1 MVKKREEIEKLIAL
15 FLSGESSPDQ
25 AMDLERWRSES
36 AENQA
41 FFDSYEK
48 TFNAAH
54 SIAGFVSPDI
64 DAAWRKVKT
73 SVKEEPK
80 VIPLFKNKNFYMSL
94 AAVAVVAFVVGSIW
108 NFKPE
113 YGTFPGLDIPVAVVD
128 SVYTEQIIYAANNVE
143 SFTLS
148 DQSVVELKKGSR
160 LTLAKEFNKNG
171 RYAELEGSGAFTVV
185 HDATNPFVITIEDLE
200 VFDLGTVFDIE
211 TKGDTV
217 SVVVSEGEVEL
228 RLNGK
233 TIALAKGDSAYYV
246 ISQELIERY
255 KTPKDRLDKVFEF
268 DGTSLSQVM
277 YQIGEF
283 FERDIVIKDDMIKG
297 CKVNIDFKDET
308 LPMIFDILQTIV
320 EFEIV
325 YNNEIIE
332 LYGDGCN

>member
-1 MVKKREEIEKLIAL
+1 MVRKREEIEGLIAL

-25 AMDLERWRSES
+25 AMDLEIWRSES
-36 AENQA
+36 EENQA
-41 FFDSYEK
+41 LFDSYEK
-48 TFNAAH
+48 TFNATH
-54 SIAGFVSPDI
+54 GRIGFVSPDI
-64 DAAWRKVKT
+64 DAAWRKVKA

-80 VIPLFKNKNFYMSL
+80 VVPLYKNRNFYMSV
-94 AAVAVVAFVVGSIW
+94 AALAVVAFVVGSIW
-108 NFKPE
+108 NFNPE
-113 YGTFPGLDIPVAVVD
+113 YELLPNATAPRVNIDTVE
-128 SVYTEQIIYAANNVE
+128 TEQIIYAANNVE
-143 SFTLS
+143 SLTLS
-148 DQSVVELKKGSR
+148 DQSIVELKKGSR
-160 LTLAKEFNKNG
+160 LILSKDFNKNG
-171 RYAELEGSGAFTVV
+171 RYAELEGSGSFTVV
-185 HDATNPFVITIEDLE
+185 HDATNPFVITVEDLE

-246 ISQELIERY
+246 ISEKLIERY
-255 KTPKDRLDKVFEF
+255 KTPKDRLDKIFVF

-277 YQIGEF
+277 QQIGEF
-283 FERDIVIKDDMIKG
+283 FERDIVIKDDVIKG
-297 CKVNIDFKDET
+297 CKVNIEFKDET

-332 LYGDGCN
+332 LYGDGCK

>member
-1 MVKKREEIEKLIAL
+1 MKREEIEELIAL

-25 AMDLERWRSES
+25 AMDLEGWRSES
-36 AENQA
+36 EENQA
-41 FFDSYEK
+41 LFISYEK
-48 TFNAAH
+48 TFNATH
-54 SIAGFVSPDI
+54 GRIGFVSPDI
-64 DAAWRKVKT
+64 DGAWRNVKT
-73 SVKEEPK
+73 SIKEEPK
-80 VIPLFKNKNFYMSL
+80 VIPLFRNRNFYMSL
-94 AAVAVVAFVVGSIW
+94 AAVAVIAFIVGSIW
-108 NFKPE
+108 NFKPK
-113 YGTFPGLDIPVAVVD
+113 YGQLPGFDNPIAQVD
-128 SVYTEQIIYAANNVE
+128 SVYTEQVIYAANNVE

-148 DQSVVELKKGSR
+148 DQSVVELEKGSK

-171 RYAELEGSGAFTVV
+171 RYSKLEGSGEFTVV
-185 HDATNPFVITIEDLE
+185 HDAANPFVITIEDLE

-246 ISQELIERY
+246 ISEELIERY
-255 KTPKDRLDKVFEF
+255 KTPKERLDQVFVF

-277 YQIGEF
+277 QQIGEF
-283 FERDIVIKDDMIKG
+283 FERDIVIKDDVIKG
-297 CKVNIDFKDET
+297 CKVNIEFKDET
-308 LPMIFDILQTIV
+308 LPMIFDILQAIV

-332 LYGDGCN
+332 LYGDGCK